1 MRTSEAHR
9 YARYS
14 AAAAILIAIVAGGYF
29 VRRELQARRAARN
42 APAPVP
48 IAVEKS
54 SQQFSYSKQE
64 GPRTIFTIRAAQA
77 TQFRNDSRAVLQDV
91 WLTIYGA
98 TGARADNIHTQS
110 CDYDQA
116 SGKIVCSGNVQ
127 MDFQSAEDAQ
137 RTAPGKNSAIP
148 PRIIHVETRGMTFDR
163 DSGDAESDQPVT
175 LRFPG
180 GDGSAIGVKYH
191 SQDGLVELLRD
202 VKFNLAAGFA
212 SKPQAGAPTS
222 VQAGAAPLQL
232 AGSSLQYQRGSGI
245 VFLHGP
251 VSAMQSPAGA
261 RREMHAGELT
271 IELDTQMRARR
282 MTAAGKASVPAELV
296 SSDAKGEQTLSAD
309 SFFADYSQA
318 GWIEDFRADGH
329 VRTLSEENS
338 GRTSV
343 AAATLEVK
351 MAPQLNTPAKA
362 KASGG
367 VSVDADQGGDQRHFE
382 SEEVSADFVNV
393 ASKTTG
399 GHATT
404 HIKHAETPSS
414 ALLSVKQTPQA
425 QRRASEAPTL
435 VVSGRR
441 FEMEFDENSR
451 MRQLQVHGAA
461 KLDRS
466 DAAGGPETSTSDEL
480 TANLDE
486 KSDWT
491 QLVQSGHV
499 KMRDA
504 IRSAQGD
511 RGHVDHATNVLA
523 LNGAAQVSDS
533 DSQTSADAISVNQTS
548 GEMHADGHV
557 VTTYSGDAFGGA
569 QSSQTTRSQASR
581 GGRVQAAGTNHASSE
596 HLVAN
601 SNTGK
606 ALFTGHAR
614 LWQGDATI
622 EGDSVEIDR
631 DSRQVNSVGNVHA
644 IFVTQGAQANNA
656 SQSANGKASPPQI
669 WRVRAPRMT
678 YSDPKLLAHLEG
690 GFTAESQQMSI
701 AGTTGDL
708 YFTRTQGAGASA
720 AVQSQPAPGTSLD
733 HAVATQ
739 RVTVKQGDRHGAA
752 ELGQYIAADQKFTLS
767 GGHPTFTDAAGN
779 TTTGRELT
787 FYLANDTI
795 LVQSEEGTR
804 PQPRHLVEK

>member
-9 YARYS
+9 YARFS
-14 AAAAILIAIVAGGYF
+14 AAAAALIAIVAGGYF

-98 TGARADNIHTQS
+98 TSARADNIHTQS

-137 RTAPGKNSAIP
+137 RVAAAKNSAIP
-148 PRIIHVETRGMTFDR
+148 ARIIHVETRGMTFDR
-163 DSGDAESDQPVT
+163 DSGDAESDQPVM

-202 VKFNLAAGFA
+202 VKFNLAPGFG
-212 SKPQAGAPTS
+212 SKPPAA
-222 VQAGAAPLQL
+222 VQAAAAPLQL
-232 AGSSLQYQRGSGI
+232 SGSSLQYQRGSGI

-251 VSAMQSPAGA
+251 VSAVQSPAGA

-282 MTAAGKASVPAELV
+282 MTAAGKASVPAELA

-309 SFFADYSQA
+309 SFFADYSPA
-318 GWIEDFRADGH
+318 GWIENFRADGH
-329 VRTLSEENS
+329 VRTSSKDSS

-351 MAPQLNTPAKA
+351 MAPQLNAPAKA

-367 VSVDADQGGDQRHFE
+367 VSVDAEQGDQRHFE
-382 SEEVSADFVNV
+382 SDEVSADFMNV
-393 ASKTTG
+393 ASKAAG

-414 ALLSVKQTPQA
+414 ALLSVKQGTPTKSKA
-425 QRRASEAPTL
+425 NGSSTL

-466 DAAGGPETSTSDEL
+466 DAEGAPQTSTSDEL
-480 TANLDE
+480 AANLDE
-486 KSDWT
+486 AGDWT
-491 QLVQSGHV
+491 QLTQTGHV

-511 RGHVDHATNVLA
+511 RGRVDHATNVLA

-569 QSSQTTRSQASR
+569 QSSTTTRSQASR
-581 GGRVQAAGTNHASSE
+581 GGRAQAAGTNHASAE

-601 SNTGK
+601 SSSGK

-631 DSRQVNSVGNVHA
+631 DSRQVNAVGNVHA
-644 IFVTQGAQANNA
+644 IFVTQAAQANNA
-656 SQSANGKASPPQI
+656 SRSANGKASPPQI
-669 WRVRAPRMT
+669 WRVRAPKMT

-708 YFTRTQGAGASA
+708 YFARAQTTALSG
-720 AVQSQPAPGTSLD
+720 AVQSQPGPGTSLD
-733 HAVATQ
+733 HAVASQ
-739 RVTVKQGDRHGAA
+739 HVTVKQGDRHGAA
-752 ELGQYIAADQKFTLS
+752 ELGQYVAADQKFTLS